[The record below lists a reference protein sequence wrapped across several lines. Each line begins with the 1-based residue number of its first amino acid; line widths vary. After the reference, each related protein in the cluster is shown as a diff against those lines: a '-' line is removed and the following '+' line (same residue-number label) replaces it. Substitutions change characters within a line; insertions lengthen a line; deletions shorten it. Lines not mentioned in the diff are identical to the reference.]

1 MARETISFVAT
12 EELADWL
19 ESQAKERMTTV
30 SSAAQQLL
38 VEKYREQQN
47 DQSGGGG
54 SEAESSQGDV
64 FDRHPSKWAVPD
76 SQTYSYRVKDPDP
89 DGRTRYY
96 KTREGAEKRLKEWYE

>member
-1 MARETISFVAT
+1 MARKTISFVAT

-30 SSAAQQLL
+30 SSASQQLL
-38 VEKYREQQN
+38 VEKYQEQWN

-54 SEAESSQGDV
+54 SVAQSGEGDV

-76 SQTYSYRVKDPDP
+76 SQKHSYRVENPDP
-89 DGRTRYY
+89 DGRARYY